1 MKRALIAVFVLLFS
15 LPVGGL
21 SMKRRF
27 IGLFVALFSLP
38 VFAQT
43 VANGPYYATPSWDQ
57 TLPVAQRFIVLSN
70 FNQEAV
76 LDRETGLVWERNPGV
91 PSHFNLIWVSAVG
104 LCPQT
109 ITGGRE
115 GWRLPT
121 LHELQSLRD
130 PTRPIGSG
138 LALPVGHPFLGI
150 AAVNYWVATTLTDF
164 PQFAFTVSMEAGA
177 GITSIQK
184 STANRAWCVRGG
196 GPITQY

>member
-1 MKRALIAVFVLLFS
+1 MKRIIAIIITGLFS
-15 LPVGGL
+15 
-21 SMKRRF
+21 
-27 IGLFVALFSLP
+27 AP

-57 TLPVAQRFIVLSN
+57 TLPAAQRFIVLAN
-70 FNQEAV
+70 MNQEAV

-91 PSHFNLIWVSAVG
+91 PSHFNVSWANAVG
-104 LCPQT
+104 TCFQLA
-109 ITGGRE
+109 IGGRE

-130 PTRPIGSG
+130 PTRPVGSG

-150 AAVNYWVATTLTDF
+150 APVNYWAATVVSDF
-164 PQFAFTVSMEAGA
+164 PTLAFAVSMEAA
-177 GITSIQK
+177 VGIVEVQK
-184 STANRAWCVRGG
+184 STSFRVWCVRGG